1 MNKAKLR
8 IILRNYKHG
17 KHLTEIVR
25 MHKIAR
31 HVTQK
36 YHMRQRTSI

>member
-8 IILRNYKHG
+8 IILWNYKHG
-17 KHLTEIVR
+17 EHSTKIVC
-25 MHKIAR
+25 MHKIAL
-31 HVTQK
+31 HATQK